1 MLMFW
6 RLVSKLFQVR
16 LAPIRWK
23 NTAQLLISILDDQ
36 TGLSMFESDVR
47 TGICNEILSQF
58 VPRFEFATHQH
69 QVDQKSGSKKPETKF
84 PEVGFQNDNL
94 WSNQLSNK

>member
-1 MLMFW
+1 MSMFW
-6 RLVSKLFQVR
+6 RLVLKLFRVS
-16 LAPIRWK
+16 LAIWATIQWK
-23 NTAQLLISILDDQ
+23 DTAQLLISILDDQ

-69 QVDQKSGSKKPETKF
+69 QVDQKGGSKKPETKF
-84 PEVGFQNDNL
+84 SEVG
-94 WSNQLSNK
+94 SNQLSNK

>member
-1 MLMFW
+1 MKCQRQFDE
-6 RLVSKLFQVR
+6 
-16 LAPIRWK
+16 K

-69 QVDQKSGSKKPETKF
+69 QVESPKKPETTK
-84 PEVGFQNDNL
+84 
-94 WSNQLSNK
+94 